1 MTIVDTDHTRVT
13 GRRIVQYV
21 LDLFL
26 AGVVLGLL
34 GLLANAVAPRS
45 GFRSVPGSLTEL
57 YNLTAE
63 PGLPSVVAVVLTVLV
78 WAAVFVVIPHRTGRT
93 PAMALLGL
101 RIVRVD
107 GDRPSVGQHAGRAV
121 LLVLDTLLGGLVGW
135 IVILCSRRRQRI
147 GDHAAGTLVVRA

>member
-1 MTIVDTDHTRVT
+1 M
-13 GRRIVQYV
+13 QYI

-26 AGVVLGLL
+26 AGMVLGLL
-34 GLLANAVAPRS
+34 GLLANAVAPGS
-45 GFRSVPGSLTEL
+45 GFRSVPGNITEL

-63 PGLPSVVAVVLTVLV
+63 PGLPSIVAVLLTVAV
-78 WAAVFVVIPHRTGRT
+78 WATVFIVIPSRSDRT

-101 RIVRVD
+101 RIERVD
-107 GDRPSVGQHAGRAV
+107 GDRPSTGQHAGRS
-121 LLVLDTLLGGLVGW
+121 LLLIVDTFGGGLLGW